1 MIKNEEMFNKS
12 LARGKF
18 VNFVEDR
25 RRLTILPFSSN
36 FHAERKILEITQSYV
51 FRLIIQFVGI
61 RKLRVTL
68 RFLFL
73 FSLSFFFFE
82 NVITTGGCRNAV
94 CKEGRRK
101 EKKGK

>member
-73 FSLSFFFFE
+73 FFFFE
-82 NVITTGGCRNAV
+82 NIITTRGCRNAV